1 MSILGT
7 IMSKVLGNAP
17 AAPAAAATA
26 APSAQASGP
35 TNVAP
40 SAPAPTS
47 SSAPPGPA
55 VDVAAVL
62 DALSD
67 KKLRSSIGD
76 TPKLDWRH
84 SIVDLMKLLSVDSS
98 LLARKELAKELHY
111 DGDTNNSAAMDMWL
125 HEHIMVILAA
135 NGGKLPSNLRRKW
148 YLSHYGP

>member
-7 IMSKVLGNAP
+7 IVSKVLGKAP
-17 AAPAAAATA
+17 ASPAAAAPAT
-26 APSAQASGP
+26 PSAQASGT
-35 TNVAP
+35 TNAAP
-40 SAPAPTS
+40 SAPVPTS

-55 VDVAAVL
+55 VDAPAVL
-62 DALSD
+62 DALNN
-67 KKLRSSIGD
+67 KK
-76 TPKLDWRH
+76 TEKLDWRH

-111 DGDTNNSAAMDMWL
+111 DGDINNSAAMNIWL
-125 HEHIMVILAA
+125 HEQIMVILAA